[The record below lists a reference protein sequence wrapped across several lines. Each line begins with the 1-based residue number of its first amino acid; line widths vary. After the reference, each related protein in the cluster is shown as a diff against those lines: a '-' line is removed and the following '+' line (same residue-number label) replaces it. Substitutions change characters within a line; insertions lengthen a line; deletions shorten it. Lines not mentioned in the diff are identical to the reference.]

1 MKIQKESKVL
11 IKELIGGIL
20 KLICK
25 IWFAVPSE
33 KEEKKNEWV
42 QNFSQ
47 NQWNVAWSLGALP
60 KNRNWRIWY
69 RGNVIKKVL
78 KFAPLKSDLL
88 RAIESDETIK
98 NELAIDMTEIT
109 AQKIADPD
117 MKIEEEK
124 EK

>member
-1 MKIQKESKVL
+1 
-11 IKELIGGIL
+11 
-20 KLICK
+20 
-25 IWFAVPSE
+25 
-33 KEEKKNEWV
+33 
-42 QNFSQ
+42 
-47 NQWNVAWSLGALP
+47 
-60 KNRNWRIWY
+60 
-69 RGNVIKKVL
+69 L
-78 KFAPLKSDLL
+78 KFAPLKSYLL